1 MFTNFPQT
9 AVEALEWGWSRYQ
22 PYFEELNNRQLTVET
37 VQGWLADW
45 SRWISL
51 VYEVRYRLELATLID
66 TADEAAKKSYEA
78 YLDDVAPGFE
88 PANQQLKEKL
98 LASQIDI
105 QDFDIPLK
113 RMRWEAEIYRAE
125 NVPLLTEER
134 KLSNEYFEITGA
146 QTVVWEGEEVPIQR
160 LYPHL
165 ESRERSVREKAFRTL
180 YERRLLD
187 RDKLNEVWVRLMEVR
202 RKMAQNAGF
211 AEYRSFRWKQLGRLD
226 YTPEDTKHFHA
237 AVEEVVLPAVKRLYE
252 KRRAKLGVER
262 LRPWDLSVDPDNR
275 PPLRPFEKV
284 DELNAVLST
293 MFHTLDPKLGGYFD
307 IMVQEKLLDLES
319 RKGKAPGGVQYP
331 LPLAQRPFIFMNA
344 VGMHDDV
351 VTMMHESGHAFQSFE
366 MNALPYYQ
374 QTEIGME
381 IAEVASMAMELL
393 GAPYLTKAKGGFYS
407 EAEAAQAGLQHLEG
421 ILSGWLQIA
430 LVDAFQHWIY
440 ENHELASDPAACEEK
455 YAELM
460 ERFNAGVDWGGLER
474 EKRFWQRIL
483 HIYEVPFYFIEYG
496 LAQLGA
502 VQIWGNSLENP
513 AQGLQMYRQAL
524 ALGATRSLGELYAAA
539 GAKFAFDAGTLG
551 KAVALI
557 ESKIIELEP
566 LAG

>member
-22 PYFEELNNRQLTVET
+22 PYFDDLNNRHLTEET
-37 VQGWLADW
+37 VKGWLADW

-51 VYEVRYRLELATLID
+51 VYEVRYRLELATLIN
-66 TADEAAKKSYEA
+66 TADEAAKKRYEA

-98 LASQIDI
+98 LASQLVIK
-105 QDFDIPLK
+105 DFEIPLK

-146 QTVVWEGEEVPIQR
+146 QTVQWQGEEVPVQR
-160 LYPHL
+160 LYPFL
-165 ESRERSVREKAFRTL
+165 EDRDRAVREKAYRTL
-180 YERRLLD
+180 FGRRLQD
-187 RDKLNEVWVRLMEVR
+187 REKLNEVWVRLLDVR
-202 RKMAQNAGF
+202 GKMAKNAGF
-211 AEYRSFRWKQLGRLD
+211 DEYRAFRWKQLGRLD
-226 YTPEDTKHFHA
+226 YTPADTKRFQA
-237 AVEEVVLPAVKRLYE
+237 AVEQVVLPAVKRLYE

-262 LRPWDLSVDPDNR
+262 LRPWDLMVDPDNR
-275 PPLRPFEKV
+275 SPLRPFEKV
-284 DELNAVLST
+284 AEMNAGLSR
-293 MFHTLDPKLGGYFD
+293 MFHALDPKLGGYFD
-307 IMVQEKLLDLES
+307 IMVNENLLDLES

-331 LPLAQRPFIFMNA
+331 LPLAQRPFILMNA

-351 VTMMHESGHAFQSFE
+351 VTLMHESGHAFQSFE
-366 MNALPYYQ
+366 MNALPYYH

-381 IAEVASMAMELL
+381 IAEVASMSMELL
-393 GAPYLTKAKGGFYS
+393 GAPYLTQAKGGFYS
-407 EAEAAQAGLQHLEG
+407 AAEAAQAGLQHLEG
-421 ILSGWLQIA
+421 ILTGWLQIA

-440 ENHELASDPAACEEK
+440 ENHQLASDPAACEGK

-460 ERFNAGVDWGGLER
+460 ERFNAGVDWSGLER

-502 VQIWGNSLENP
+502 VQIWGNSLEDP
-513 AQGLQMYRQAL
+513 TQALQRYRQAL

-539 GAKFAFDAGTLG
+539 GAKFAFDAETLG

-557 ESKIIELEP
+557 ERQITELEL
-566 LAG
+566 LAS